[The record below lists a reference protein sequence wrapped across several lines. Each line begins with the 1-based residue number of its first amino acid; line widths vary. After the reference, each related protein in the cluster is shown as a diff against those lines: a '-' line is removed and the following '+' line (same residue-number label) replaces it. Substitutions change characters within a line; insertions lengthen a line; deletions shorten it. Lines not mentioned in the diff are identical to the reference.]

1 MSLPLSGL
9 SSPALAAASTPYAA
23 RPPSLS
29 MFGGSGGGELNEA
42 AVADFLLQKKYH
54 LTALELH
61 QEVRP
66 RARDAAA
73 AAAAAFP
80 ACGAAPRLSNAPC
93 FVLLRRASVC
103 SC

>member
-1 MSLPLSGL
+1 MSIACEPSITKHN
-9 SSPALAAASTPYAA
+9 ANAASA
-23 RPPSLS
+23 S
-29 MFGGSGGGELNEA
+29 
-42 AVADFLLQKKYH
+42 D